1 MGACALVV
9 VVPGQECSE
18 MKTIAPGI
26 YKMSNGSFRAVA
38 RVGDRKTGPRPKEK
52 RFPRGTALRKMQT
65 WQSDTRAELRR
76 LDLRPA
82 LGTLAAD
89 VERYL
94 ERSEV
99 RSLTS
104 RKSRA
109 SDTRAW
115 LRSLG
120 HLRRDQI
127 APGDVQRQI
136 DEWRNA
142 GIAVWTIRHRVN
154 AL

>member
-1 MGACALVV
+1 
-9 VVPGQECSE
+9 
-18 MKTIAPGI
+18 MKIDSPIAHGI
-26 YKMSNGSFRAVA
+26 YKMSNGSFRVVA

-52 RFPRGTALRKMQT
+52 RFPKGTALRKMQV
-65 WQSDTRAELRR
+65 WQSDARAELRR

-99 RSLTS
+99 RSLAS
-104 RKSRA
+104 RKSRVA
-109 SDTRAW
+109 DTRAW
-115 LRSLG
+115 LPSLG

-127 APGDVQRQI
+127 TPND
-136 DEWRNA
+136 
-142 GIAVWTIRHRVN
+142 
-154 AL
+154 